1 MDKAFATVAEQST
14 LEQLHFVGQRL
25 EHFALRVQLLLLNG
39 NHRVTLGKLRLLL
52 LNEQDQ
58 FVAGKIVHD
67 MARSTRGEEST
78 TL

>member
-1 MDKAFATVAEQST
+1 MDKAFPAVAEQGT

-25 EHFALRVQLLLLNG
+25 EHFTLCVQLVLLNG

-67 MARSTRGEEST
+67 TAKSTRGKQST